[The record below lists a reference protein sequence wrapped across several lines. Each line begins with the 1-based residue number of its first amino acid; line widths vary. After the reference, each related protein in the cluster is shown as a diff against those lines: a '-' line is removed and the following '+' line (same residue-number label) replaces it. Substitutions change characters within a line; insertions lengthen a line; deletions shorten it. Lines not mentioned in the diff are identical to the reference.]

1 MSLLPFQ
8 FMVYS
13 QLQKTVLITVV
24 IMCYN
29 SKFRLLTWS
38 VNFIRLLLQSV
49 TTEGPF
55 FRAAQQEFNFSAL
68 GHLLFWE
75 LSSFHQLCGKPGG
88 TSQLSWWS
96 YQWHPVSR
104 VVKWDVFR
112 VNNEGIGM
120 KYWLSSLPSAK
131 NLLQREE
138 KKKKGP
144 RRNVYILK
152 QYILLYFFC
161 KCNMPLWIDQNTR
174 SAPKSTRC

>member
-8 FMVYS
+8 FIVYS

-24 IMCYN
+24 IMCYD

-49 TTEGPF
+49 MTEGPF

-138 KKKKGP
+138 KKKRPPEECLHLKAIYP
-144 RRNVYILK
+144 SVFIL
-152 QYILLYFFC
+152 
-161 KCNMPLWIDQNTR
+161 
-174 SAPKSTRC
+174 